1 MILPYVILAY
11 HTVSQPHWCSAI
23 SVILTPGTG
32 ATAYGIQCFNPA
44 GVFFTPGIGIGVA
57 CGILCFNPPGAI
69 LTSGTGV
76 ACGIL
81 CFNLLVLFCTWHW
94 HWCCLWHNSSL
105 ISAVHR

>member
-1 MILPYVILAY
+1 MYTYTYITLPNMILPYVILAY

-76 ACGIL
+76 ACGITPL
-81 CFNLLVLFCTWHW
+81 
-94 HWCCLWHNSSL
+94 
-105 ISAVHR
+105 